1 MAEPGLGFSRF
12 YCSFPRS
19 LGSVVET
26 DSVGVAHFIFLLF
39 SLCYLISLT
48 TICYV
53 LDSGSCCP
61 LPGPILSSW
70 PPGSC
75 FVWCGCSQTGPL
87 LLIAFFP
94 PVLLTDTSSSQA
106 SSLTTL
112 SKTVSPGNQ
121 SFFTHPI
128 THLCPSCVC

>member
-1 MAEPGLGFSRF
+1 
-12 YCSFPRS
+12 
-19 LGSVVET
+19 
-26 DSVGVAHFIFLLF
+26 
-39 SLCYLISLT
+39 
-48 TICYV
+48 
-53 LDSGSCCP
+53 
-61 LPGPILSSW
+61 
-70 PPGSC
+70 
-75 FVWCGCSQTGPL
+75 L